1 MDRPSRS
8 TESTAI
14 EEEKS
19 RSHGDPDDR
28 STVHDVLIVGGGVA
42 GLSAATFTARAGLK
56 TVVATAGESILNRNA
71 HIENFSGFPAGINP
85 RLLLELQRSQA
96 SRNGA
101 ELRRVRVVSLER
113 VNSGEETEGDDAP
126 DRNARFVAT
135 IEPERP
141 ASESGVEGNTTPEAD
156 GDRRTIAADH
166 VIAAS
171 WSDASYLEPAGTDL
185 RDAGSKT
192 YVQDDGHG
200 RTSIDG
206 LYAAGRLAEQYH
218 QAIVAAGDGAR
229 TAITLIHDAD
239 VPFYHDWVTPEG
251 YFTDRG
257 REVPPGCVEISEAER
272 SARERESIA
281 VMREYFEE
289 PHHEPQRTHPS
300 LVEDELGRLSEE

>member
-8 TESTAI
+8 TESTAF

-42 GLSAATFTARAGLK
+42 GLSAAIFTARAGLE

-85 RLLLELQRSQA
+85 RLLLEMQRSQA
-96 SRNGA
+96 TRNGA
-101 ELRRVRVVSLER
+101 ELRRARVVSLDR
-113 VNSGEETEGDDAP
+113 VTASEEDDAP
-126 DRNARFVAT
+126 DHDARFVAT
-135 IEPERP
+135 IQPEGR
-141 ASESGVEGNTTPEAD
+141 ASESGVEGNTASEVD

-171 WSDASYLEPAGTDL
+171 WSDAAYLEPAGADL

-206 LYAAGRLAEQYH
+206 LYAAGRLAERYH

-257 REVPPGCVEISEAER
+257 REVPPGCEEISEAER
-272 SARERESIA
+272 SAREHESVA
-281 VMREYFEE
+281 VMREYFGE